1 MGCSNV
7 LTGVLNF
14 VTLVLSIPVVGVG
27 IWLAK
32 QHNTV
37 CVRFLQWPIILLG
50 VFILAVSVAGLLGAW
65 CRVSCLL
72 WVYLF
77 VMFVL
82 ILLLFVFTIF
92 AFAVTNAGAGQV
104 LSGKGYKEYRLGD
117 YSTWLQRKVNNPS
130 YWETIKSCLSDGK
143 VCNSLDAP
151 QYSTIA
157 QFNAAPLSPVQSGC
171 CKPPSSCGYTFINAT
186 NWQETTPPPPSA
198 SAKDPDCALWSNAPT
213 ELCFNCTSCKAGVL
227 QDLKQDWR
235 KVAIANIIML
245 VFLIAT
251 YSIGCCAFRN
261 NRRDGGG
268 GFFNG
273 GRYGKQSHKF

>member
-1 MGCSNV
+1 MFSFTHSCVFKLFFHSILFLQTHKYKPKDTDN
-7 LTGVLNF
+7 
-14 VTLVLSIPVVGVG
+14 LVLGFGFFFP
-27 IWLAK
+27 L
-32 QHNTV
+32 
-37 CVRFLQWPIILLG
+37 
-50 VFILAVSVAGLLGAW
+50 
-65 CRVSCLL
+65 
-72 WVYLF
+72 
-77 VMFVL
+77 MF
-82 ILLLFVFTIF
+82 
-92 AFAVTNAGAGQV
+92 
-104 LSGKGYKEYRLGD
+104 
-117 YSTWLQRKVNNPS
+117 W
-130 YWETIKSCLSDGK
+130 W
-143 VCNSLDAP
+143 
-151 QYSTIA
+151 
-157 QFNAAPLSPVQSGC
+157 QSGC

-186 NWQETTPPPPSA
+186 NWQETTPPPSA

>member
-1 MGCSNV
+1 VISTRRGGRRAEEKAAQERRRLEEKEAQEKTLSSWRGGKKKEKKGAAQERRRGWVSWSREERRKSSRKTQTVCFFLLSEMGCSNV

-157 QFNAAPLSPVQSGC
+157 QFNAAPLSPIQVLGTIAVSVVV
-171 CKPPSSCGYTFINAT
+171 PSF
-186 NWQETTPPPPSA
+186 
-198 SAKDPDCALWSNAPT
+198 
-213 ELCFNCTSCKAGVL
+213 LCPHPKG
-227 QDLKQDWR
+227 
-235 KVAIANIIML
+235 L
-245 VFLIAT
+245 VF
-251 YSIGCCAFRN
+251 RV
-261 NRRDGGG
+261 
-268 GFFNG
+268 
-273 GRYGKQSHKF
+273 

>member
-1 MGCSNV
+1 
-7 LTGVLNF
+7 
-14 VTLVLSIPVVGVG
+14 
-27 IWLAK
+27 
-32 QHNTV
+32 
-37 CVRFLQWPIILLG
+37 
-50 VFILAVSVAGLLGAW
+50 
-65 CRVSCLL
+65 
-72 WVYLF
+72 
-77 VMFVL
+77 MF
-82 ILLLFVFTIF
+82 
-92 AFAVTNAGAGQV
+92 
-104 LSGKGYKEYRLGD
+104 
-117 YSTWLQRKVNNPS
+117 W
-130 YWETIKSCLSDGK
+130 W
-143 VCNSLDAP
+143 
-151 QYSTIA
+151 
-157 QFNAAPLSPVQSGC
+157 QSGC

-273 GRYGKQSHKF
+273 GRYGKQSHKFWVPWSFPKLCTQNLSSSGWILECLSEIVGSKSEL

>member
-157 QFNAAPLSPVQSGC
+157 QFNAAPLSPIQVLGTIAASVVV
-171 CKPPSSCGYTFINAT
+171 PSF
-186 NWQETTPPPPSA
+186 
-198 SAKDPDCALWSNAPT
+198 
-213 ELCFNCTSCKAGVL
+213 LCPHPKG
-227 QDLKQDWR
+227 
-235 KVAIANIIML
+235 L
-245 VFLIAT
+245 VF
-251 YSIGCCAFRN
+251 RV
-261 NRRDGGG
+261 
-268 GFFNG
+268 
-273 GRYGKQSHKF
+273 

>member
-1 MGCSNV
+1 
-7 LTGVLNF
+7 
-14 VTLVLSIPVVGVG
+14 
-27 IWLAK
+27 
-32 QHNTV
+32 
-37 CVRFLQWPIILLG
+37 
-50 VFILAVSVAGLLGAW
+50 
-65 CRVSCLL
+65 
-72 WVYLF
+72 
-77 VMFVL
+77 MF
-82 ILLLFVFTIF
+82 
-92 AFAVTNAGAGQV
+92 
-104 LSGKGYKEYRLGD
+104 R
-117 YSTWLQRKVNNPS
+117 W
-130 YWETIKSCLSDGK
+130 
-143 VCNSLDAP
+143 
-151 QYSTIA
+151 
-157 QFNAAPLSPVQSGC
+157 QSGC